1 MGLPLLQ
8 LRDDWPWGYVGQLQ
22 ARLGFGLMAC
32 LLLSACANKPAE
44 IATTPTTPL
53 DKQSL
58 VNILAGEISLHRG
71 LNQQASE
78 YLLTSAQRTEN
89 ISLAKRATYA
99 AQLGNQVDTYRQ
111 ASGTWAALEPDNIVA
126 QQHLAQ
132 GLVLSTEPDKAKVI
146 LQKILATDPAYLPA
160 QTLYAEVLLSAN
172 AFEEA
177 DQFLRNYTSQQQPNR
192 VLAGMHLQALEALSD
207 LDGAQALL
215 SKLINNNPNDPELE
229 WSIGMLYMQIDDYEQ
244 ALTHLLKV
252 ATLDPN
258 NAQIHYYLGLNYKQL
273 NQPSFAL
280 KHFRMVSNGPHLMAS
295 LIEQIAISQPATQ
308 HTKAYFAG
316 LRKQHPLQSV
326 QIYLLQADYFTSL
339 NEPAMADTT
348 YAEALQTYPNNIPLL
363 YSQAMLASQQGAWD
377 KMESNLLRVIELDAD
392 HADALNALGY
402 TYADHNSNLK
412 MADVYIKRAFQL
424 KPNDPA
430 ITDSMGW
437 LAFRQGHYRLARD
450 YLQQAFAAMPDAEI
464 AAHLGVV
471 EWALGNIERAN
482 QIWDSILANDP
493 DNPLIKQAKLDA
505 EKEFPHAD

>member
-1 MGLPLLQ
+1 
-8 LRDDWPWGYVGQLQ
+8 
-22 ARLGFGLMAC
+22 
-32 LLLSACANKPAE
+32 
-44 IATTPTTPL
+44 
-53 DKQSL
+53 
-58 VNILAGEISLHRG
+58 
-71 LNQQASE
+71 
-78 YLLTSAQRTEN
+78 
-89 ISLAKRATYA
+89 
-99 AQLGNQVDTYRQ
+99 
-111 ASGTWAALEPDNIVA
+111 
-126 QQHLAQ
+126 
-132 GLVLSTEPDKAKVI
+132 
-146 LQKILATDPAYLPA
+146 
-160 QTLYAEVLLSAN
+160 
-172 AFEEA
+172 
-177 DQFLRNYTSQQQPNR
+177 R